1 MIRLSGLEPTLS
13 GTVEFDIQRHFRDAR
28 LFVIGDGSSQIQR
41 SLIARQM
48 GL

>member
-1 MIRLSGLEPTLS
+1 MERDVQRTLR
-13 GTVEFDIQRHFRDAR
+13 GAR
-28 LFVIGDGSSQIQR
+28 LFVIGDGSSQMKR